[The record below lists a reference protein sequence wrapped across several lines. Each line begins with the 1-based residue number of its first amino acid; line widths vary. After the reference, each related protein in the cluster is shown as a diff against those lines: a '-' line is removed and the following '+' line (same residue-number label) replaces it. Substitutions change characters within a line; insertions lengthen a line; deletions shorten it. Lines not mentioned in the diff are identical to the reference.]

1 VTTGLAA
8 KYTQLVTTNLGP
20 SPGTAKPKKS
30 KSPTKKPQTVTAK
43 ATEQFVPIDDLR
55 ANNIFGYF
63 EPRVGTD
70 SEGKVVSN
78 GSMGND
84 KRAGKKAPAKAK
96 IVKVK
101 AAKGAKR
108 ASLLPPEAALEKV
121 KDQDLLF
128 GTSSQLVR
136 DESPT
141 FLRETQQ
148 AIRESELADETSV
161 AAQEQDLAASTA
173 SGSSNESGLSMFT
186 ASRNLW
192 SVAARDLKGALQEAE
207 VVDLSVT
214 PKAQAPLR
222 TATKPT
228 RNAPQAVHDVLT
240 VTNPKKPDHDWTC
253 IDDEPGVAVTEDAN
267 PTGLPL
273 TSREGTVDAELS
285 IPRSLAEASLRERP
299 RSRSPIKKA
308 KAPKASKE
316 PKPPKEPKASK
327 PSKKATQSKEPQE
340 PDEPHAQER
349 PQGMPSYRGF
359 TTADLNKLVTSYG
372 FKAIK
377 RREDQIKL
385 LEQCWESKHRIA
397 LQALPPN
404 VNLPQPAE
412 KNDVAA
418 EPPKCDSPVKKRGR
432 PPKAQAPNASKES
445 ENAIGNDNITPK
457 PRGRPSK
464 AKVPKASEQLDDPAD
479 KTKLPQKSKPRPKNP
494 TTSTASPDKTP
505 KASIPTNLKTTPPPI
520 DHLPN
525 TNTAPSPTID
535 LIPSFDTTL
544 TPLTHT
550 ALLAKITEAITT
562 YPPSHDMKNLTWHEK
577 MLLYE
582 PIVLEDLAIWL
593 NREGLGRVGVDD
605 EVGPGVVK
613 EWCEGRSV
621 CCLWR
626 ENLRGGA
633 RARH

>member
-1 VTTGLAA
+1 M
-8 KYTQLVTTNLGP
+8 TTNLGP
-20 SPGTAKPKKS
+20 SPGTAKPKRS

-43 ATEQFVPIDDLR
+43 ATEQFVPIDDLPT
-55 ANNIFGYF
+55 NNILGYF
-63 EPRVGTD
+63 EPMSGTD
-70 SEGKVVSN
+70 SERKIDSKE
-78 GSMGND
+78 STAND
-84 KRAGKKAPAKAK
+84 KRAEKKAPAKAK
-96 IVKVK
+96 AVKGK
-101 AAKGAKR
+101 AAKAAQR

-121 KDQDLLF
+121 KDQNLLF

-141 FLRETQQ
+141 FLRETQR
-148 AIRESELADETSV
+148 AIKESELADETSIV
-161 AAQEQDLAASTA
+161 ALEQGLAASTA
-173 SGSSNESGLSMFT
+173 SGSSNESSLSLFT

-214 PKAQAPLR
+214 PKVQALLK
-222 TATKPT
+222 TAGPATEPT
-228 RNAPQAVHDVLT
+228 RFAPQAVQAVLS
-240 VTNPKKPDHDWTC
+240 NPRKPDQKWTC
-253 IDDEPGVAVTEDAN
+253 IDDEPGMAIVEDAN
-267 PTGLPL
+267 TTGLLL

-308 KAPKASKE
+308 KAA
-316 PKPPKEPKASK
+316 KEPKASK

-349 PQGMPSYRGF
+349 PQGMPNYRGF

-377 RREDQIKL
+377 RRDDQIKL

-404 VNLPQPAE
+404 VSLPQPAE
-412 KNDVAA
+412 KNDFAA
-418 EPPKCDSPVKKRGR
+418 EPPKPDNPVKKRGR
-432 PPKAQAPNASKES
+432 PPKAKAPNASKES
-445 ENAIGNDNITPK
+445 ENTIDHDNTTPK

-464 AKVPKASEQLDDPAD
+464 AKVPKASELLDDPVD
-479 KTKLPQKSKPRPKNP
+479 KNTPPQKSKPRPKNP
-494 TTSTASPDKTP
+494 TASTASPDKTP
-505 KASIPTNLKTTPPPI
+505 KASLPTTRKSPPPPV

-525 TNTAPSPTID
+525 SHTT
-535 LIPSFDTTL
+535 PSFDTTL
-544 TPLTHT
+544 TPLTHA

-562 YPPSHDMKNLTWHEK
+562 YPPSHDMKRLTWHEK
-577 MLLYE
+577 ILLYE
-582 PIVLEDLAIWL
+582 PIVLEDLATWL

-605 EVGPGVVK
+605 ELGPGVVK
-613 EWCEGRSV
+613 DWCEGRSV

-633 RARH
+633 RARY

>member
-1 VTTGLAA
+1 
-8 KYTQLVTTNLGP
+8 VTTNFGP
-20 SPGTAKPKKS
+20 SPGTAKSKRS

-43 ATEQFVPIDDLR
+43 ATEQFVPIDDLPTT
-55 ANNIFGYF
+55 NILGYF
-63 EPRVGTD
+63 EPRSGTD
-70 SEGKVVSN
+70 SEGKIASKE
-78 GSMGND
+78 STGND
-84 KRAGKKAPAKAK
+84 KRAGKKAPAKTKAVKGKTAK
-96 IVKVK
+96 AVQ
-101 AAKGAKR
+101 R

-121 KDQDLLF
+121 KDQNLLF

-141 FLRETQQ
+141 FLIETQQ
-148 AIRESELADETSV
+148 AIKESELADETSIV
-161 AAQEQDLAASTA
+161 ALEQGLAASTA
-173 SGSSNESGLSMFT
+173 SGSSNGSSLSLFT

-214 PKAQAPLR
+214 PKAQAPLK
-222 TATKPT
+222 TPIPATEPT
-228 RNAPQAVHDVLT
+228 RFAPQAVQDVPR
-240 VTNPKKPDHDWTC
+240 NPRKPDQEWTC
-253 IDDEPGVAVTEDAN
+253 IDDEPGMAIVEDAN
-267 PTGLPL
+267 TTGLPL

-285 IPRSLAEASLRERP
+285 IPKSLAEASLRERP

-308 KAPKASKE
+308 KAPKAA
-316 PKPPKEPKASK
+316 KEPKASK

-340 PDEPHAQER
+340 PDEPYAQGG
-349 PQGMPSYRGF
+349 PHGMPNYRGF

-377 RREDQIKL
+377 RRDDQIKL

-412 KNDVAA
+412 NHNIAA
-418 EPPKCDSPVKKRGR
+418 EPLKPDSPVKKRGR
-432 PPKAQAPNASKES
+432 PPKAKVPNAFKES
-445 ENAIGNDNITPK
+445 EKTIDIDNITPK
-457 PRGRPSK
+457 ARGRPSR
-464 AKVPKASEQLDDPAD
+464 AKVPKASEQLDDPVDANAP
-479 KTKLPQKSKPRPKNP
+479 PQKSKPRPKNP
-494 TTSTASPDKTP
+494 TTSTASPNRTP
-505 KASIPTNLKTTPPPI
+505 KASIPTKHKSPPPPVDQLPPSTTTPSHCP
-520 DHLPN
+520 
-525 TNTAPSPTID
+525 PSPTIN
-535 LIPSFDTTL
+535 LTPSFDTTL
-544 TPLTHT
+544 TPLNHA
-550 ALLAKITEAITT
+550 ALLTKITQAITT
-562 YPPSHDMKNLTWHEK
+562 YPPSHDMKILTWHEK
-577 MLLYE
+577 ILLYE
-582 PIVLEDLAIWL
+582 PIVLEDLATWL

-633 RARH
+633 RSRY